1 MNRRILFIGGDKR
14 MLYARDI
21 LGKRFCCDTLGL
33 SEENAPPV
41 GRYGCV
47 ILPFPASRDGQT
59 INAPL

>member
-47 ILPFPASRDGQT
+47 ILPFPASRDG
-59 INAPL
+59 